1 MPRKSK
7 GDDPNYK
14 LRDLMRKSLILQL
27 FELSVPQGDI
37 AKKLR
42 VDIHFISDF
51 LKGVKKPNGKD
62 AK

>member
-1 MPRKSK
+1 M
-7 GDDPNYK
+7 
-14 LRDLMRKSLILQL
+14 QL
-27 FELSVPQGDI
+27 FELSVPQGEI

-42 VDIHFISDF
+42 VDIHFISGF